1 VDIFHGVTVLKENR
15 VVGLRGVYDVRTL
28 NTVPYKNYSLT
39 IYLKS
44 LRTDF
49 QTYIFDEL
57 CDYEIEN
64 NKLEKKY
71 QLT

>member
-1 VDIFHGVTVLKENR
+1 
-15 VVGLRGVYDVRTL
+15 
-28 NTVPYKNYSLT
+28 LT

-64 NKLEKKY
+64 NKLEKKISIDLVETKAVKKVY
-71 QLT
+71 GGGTRKQIFF

>member
-1 VDIFHGVTVLKENR
+1 
-15 VVGLRGVYDVRTL
+15 
-28 NTVPYKNYSLT
+28 
-39 IYLKS
+39 

-64 NKLEKKY
+64 NKLEKISIDLVETKAVKKVY
-71 QLT
+71 GGGTRKQIFLRIQSL

>member
-1 VDIFHGVTVLKENR
+1 
-15 VVGLRGVYDVRTL
+15 
-28 NTVPYKNYSLT
+28 
-39 IYLKS
+39 LKS

-64 NKLEKKY
+64 NKLEKISIDLVETKAVKKVY
-71 QLT
+71 GGGTRKQTFFKNPISLKTI